1 MNDTTAEMSK
11 LHHDL
16 LMRRSGTERVRM
28 ASSMFATA
36 KAMALASFGGMDPRE
51 KRVQLFLRFYGNDLD
66 AAFKARIV
74 NALRTEG
81 PKI

>member
-1 MNDTTAEMSK
+1 MNDTTPEMSA
-11 LHHDL
+11 LYHAL
-16 LMRRSGTERVRM
+16 LMGRSGAERVRM

-36 KAMALASFGGMDPRE
+36 KALALASFGEMDPRE

-74 NALRTEG
+74 NALRAEL
-81 PKI
+81 PEN